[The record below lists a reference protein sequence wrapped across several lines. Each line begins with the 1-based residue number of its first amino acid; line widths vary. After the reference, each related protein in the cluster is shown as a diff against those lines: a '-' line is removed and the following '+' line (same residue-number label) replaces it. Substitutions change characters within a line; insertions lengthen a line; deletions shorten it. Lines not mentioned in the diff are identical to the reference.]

1 MRVKVSIIGAGNV
14 GATVAQHLAER
25 DFCDIVLVDIIEG
38 LPQGKALDLNHSSY
52 LLNMEPKIT
61 GTNDFSEIRNSHIT
75 VVTAGLPRKPG
86 MTREDLILKNAQIVK
101 EVTEKIKAYSPD
113 SIIIM
118 VTNPL
123 DIMTYL
129 AYKVSGFPKNKVVG
143 MSGML
148 DSTRFSYYVAT
159 RLGVSPSNV
168 VSLVLGTHGDTMV
181 PIERYVSVGGIP
193 LTELLPQEEIDKLK
207 KQTIEAGTVVVNL
220 LKAGSAYYAPGAAI
234 ADMVETIVFD
244 RKKILPCSA
253 ILDGEYDMKNLSI
266 GVPVILGKDGVERII
281 QLKLTP
287 SEQEQLQ
294 KAAKTISAGIKLLNL

>member
-1 MRVKVSIIGAGNV
+1 MRVKVSVIGAGNV